1 MSDLLVKLY
10 DLVDDPAALARLAG
24 RGIVLRPATATE
36 GADVARWVAT
46 HFSDGWGRAAEVA
59 ALRQPSGCLV
69 AVERDLGHASAH
81 GYDLAAE
88 SLLGFACYDADVRG
102 MFGPIGV
109 RPDRQGAGVG
119 TALLRRTLR
128 AMADAGY
135 AYAVIGWAGPVAWY
149 AREVGAVV
157 IPGSE
162 PGPYR
167 GALRAE

>member
-10 DLVDDPAALARLAG
+10 DVADDPAALARLAA
-24 RGIVLRPATATE
+24 RGIALRAVTATE
-36 GADVARWVAT
+36 GAAVARWVAT
-46 HFSDGWGRAAEVA
+46 HFSEGWGRAAEVA
-59 ALRQPSGCLV
+59 ALRQPSGCFV
-69 AVERDLGHASAH
+69 AVERDVRYVPAH

-109 RPDRQGAGVG
+109 RPDRQGGGVG
-119 TALLRRTLR
+119 TALLRRALR

-167 GALRAE
+167 GPLRTE